1 MVDLRVGR
9 HENERFGEKMTPSR
23 DNLEAWLEQ
32 SLRGDLDALTPDQVA
47 ALEAALNDSPELAAR
62 AAGVVPPL
70 DGPPANVAMPTAAEW
85 EGVWSRIESGLAAG
99 ATPRLRVHPAGAA
112 PESARQ
118 PRTAGERAA
127 DRRPHVFR
135 LWPAISAAAACIAM
149 VLVWRGFL
157 PPAPVSAELWSMT
170 AASNAEIL
178 ELEVYDNAVAAVDFG
193 DGDNGAV
200 VISVYEPPRASE
212 GA

>member
-1 MVDLRVGR
+1 
-9 HENERFGEKMTPSR
+9 MTPNR

-32 SLRGDLDALTPDQVA
+32 SLRGDLDALTPEQVA

-62 AAGVVPPL
+62 AAGVVPPV
-70 DGPPANVAMPTAAEW
+70 DAPAASVAMPTAAEW
-85 EGVWSRIESGLAAG
+85 NGVWSRIEAGLAAG
-99 ATPRLRVHPAGAA
+99 ASPQLRVHPADAA
-112 PESARQ
+112 MDAARRSRSQ
-118 PRTAGERAA
+118 HERAV
-127 DRRPHVFR
+127 DRRSRVLR

-170 AASNAEIL
+170 AAANVEIL

-193 DGDNGAV
+193 DGESGAV
-200 VISVYEPPRASE
+200 VISIYERPRASE